1 MRAPRW
7 LDGLFLAAL
16 MFYALLGVGG
26 TTFHGD
32 ESMQLYMS
40 SDYFTAFVERAPERL
55 LALPPY
61 YIDSDPHLRILNG
74 TVNRYAIG
82 FAWHVAGYTPAEL
95 PPRPGWDWG
104 LTYADNVATAHRPA
118 EALLNLARLPSALF
132 FAASIVVVFLLAQSI
147 GGRGAAYAAALLYT
161 LHPALLLNG
170 RRALQ
175 EGSMLFFGL
184 ASLLVVARIHTVSLS
199 RQILN
204 HRVTEGKGSSH
215 QASAKNQQPTAK
227 SSAALYALLALLCGF
242 TVLSK
247 HSGILFVAGAL
258 LWLNAPLLVG
268 FGRWLLARSGVR
280 VTAPRLQA
288 LARPFAVSIIA
299 SLLVVVVTLA
309 LFIALSP
316 ALWNDPAARLSDL
329 LTVRSELLIIQ
340 TNAFGGPMRLLHR
353 IEQVALQPFILPLAH
368 FESGAFD
375 VPPMADEIA
384 RYMASPLSGIHWGVV
399 GGVVMTGLA
408 LLGMVYNPQAIIAPQ
423 RHKGKGDR
431 EQLSAD
437 SQQPTANSQ
446 YPTTTQSS
454 VLSPQSYFLITLL
467 PILASLLVNPLAW
480 QRYYL
485 PLMALMVIFA
495 GMGVAS
501 VSKLLRKAYSARRKI
516 GGQ

>member
-7 LDGLFLAAL
+7 LDGLFLAVL
-16 MFYALLGVGG
+16 MLYALLGVAG

-132 FAASIVVVFLLAQSI
+132 FAASIAVVFLLAQSI

-204 HRVTEGKGSSH
+204 PRGTEDTEAKRSSH
-215 QASAKNQQPTAK
+215 QPTAK

-299 SLLVVVVTLA
+299 SLLVVVLMLA

-316 ALWNDPAARLSDL
+316 ALWNDPAARLFDL
-329 LTVRSELLIIQ
+329 LTVRSELLTIQ

-353 IEQVALQPFILPLAH
+353 IEQIALQPFILPLAH

-399 GGVVMTGLA
+399 GGVVMTGLG
-408 LLGMVYNPQAIIAPQ
+408 LLGMVYNPQAISEPK
-423 RHKGKGDR
+423 RYKGKGDR
-431 EQLSAD
+431 EQLS
-437 SQQPTANSQ
+437 ANSQ

-454 VLSPQSYFLITLL
+454 VLYPQSYFLITML

-485 PLMALMVIFA
+485 PMMALMIIFA